1 MNEVMKK
8 DVELVAFHLDKHGP
22 TSLAELSNVL
32 GSTVRAVV
40 AVGEVSRRG
49 WVQIVEQDAKTL
61 IVEPR
66 RRRSRQLNEEL
77 NDTRK
82 LVAAVC

>member
-1 MNEVMKK
+1 MNEVIKK
-8 DVELVAFHLDKHGP
+8 DVELVVSRLDKHGP
-22 TSLAELSNVL
+22 ISLNELSKEL

-49 WVQIVEQDAKTL
+49 WARVVEQDSKTL
-61 IVEPR
+61 IIEPR
-66 RRRSRQLNEEL
+66 RRRSRQLNGEL